1 MLIGIDFR
9 PGVGKMQSVKLPPQI
24 VVSLGEDFNWWLA
37 PTPDEPDAPAFAHG
51 ILDPRQ
57 VRELTEQLAEYLS
70 PEWFAKAFHLYA
82 VQAEIAEG
90 MLQLR
95 AYKEGDELFALP
107 AIDED
112 SDGPYFDFLDALG
125 KARIRRLNAKH
136 RRCTLEEMQDE
147 LDALDHDRYFD
158 ATTMH
163 AFDQI
168 NEILQWSPA
177 EWDQP

>member
-1 MLIGIDFR
+1 
-9 PGVGKMQSVKLPPQI
+9 MQSVKLAPQI
-24 VVSLGEDFNWWLA
+24 VVRLGEDFNWWLA
-37 PTPDEPDAPAFAHG
+37 PTPDEPDAPASGHG
-51 ILDPRQ
+51 VLDPRQ
-57 VRELTEQLAEYLS
+57 VRELLEQLPKYLA
-70 PEWFAKAFHLYA
+70 PESFARAFHLYA
-82 VQAEIAEG
+82 VEAEIAEG
-90 MLQLR
+90 MLQLH
-95 AYKEGDELFALP
+95 ACNEGEELFAVP

-112 SDGPYFDFLDALG
+112 GDGLYYDFLDALSA
-125 KARIRRLNAKH
+125 ARIRRLNADGH
-136 RRCTLEEMQDE
+136 RCALEEMQDE